1 MSPLAVRAARGGVLV
16 ACWGEG
22 LPGVLLVRLRLL
34 EEGAERALCGAV
46 AARCKHSH
54 QSVGGRPWCSG
65 ALQRF
70 LEGEHG

>member
-1 MSPLAVRAARGGVLV
+1 M
-16 ACWGEG
+16 
-22 LPGVLLVRLRLL
+22 PGVLHVRLRLL
-34 EEGAERALCGAV
+34 EEGAERALRGAV

-70 LEGEHG
+70 LEEEHG